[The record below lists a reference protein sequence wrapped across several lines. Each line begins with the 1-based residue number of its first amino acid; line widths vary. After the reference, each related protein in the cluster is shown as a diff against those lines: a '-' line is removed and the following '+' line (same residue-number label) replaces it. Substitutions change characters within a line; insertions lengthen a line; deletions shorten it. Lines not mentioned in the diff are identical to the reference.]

1 MNRLAC
7 LWLLLF
13 GLWILP
19 GAQGQTILWA
29 DTLVDFSS
37 EYSTPYYSAWQ
48 ATGPPDTPPDLQE
61 PAPQAWSPLEMDNG
75 EAFIRLGFT
84 QGLSAVQQI
93 AIVESHHPGAI
104 FRVFLES
111 GVRSWMV
118 HEVLR
123 PTITGQAHRVY
134 RIFLDPTPY
143 KVTGIRIVLNT
154 ARAAGFNHLD
164 AVAISDSRE
173 PVEPSIA
180 LAHVEPDGAR
190 EWLGPAINSAYAE
203 VHPIVSPDGLRL
215 YFTRKNHPRNAGSG
229 LRDDIWVS
237 AREQDGDWKR
247 AKNAGAPLNDA
258 GHNYLNGISPDDNL
272 ALIAAN
278 YENPDERER
287 LYLARREGE
296 SWSRPQPLDIPG
308 LQNQNEYAAFHLAA
322 DGRTILLSLEQEGGY
337 GYKDLYVTFQSG
349 SGQWSPALNLG
360 RGINTIAD
368 ETTPFLAPDGST
380 LYFTTTGRYGF
391 GSSDIFVSKRL
402 DDTWQ
407 RWSEPLNLGPAINS
421 VGWDANFSLQADGEY
436 AYFTSFNPA
445 SQSEDIG
452 RIRLKPEGDQI
463 EQVLVVN
470 GRVLDR
476 ESQKPLA
483 ARIIYA
489 READGGEVGEAASEL
504 PLGHYQIVLP
514 GGEAYR
520 FFARTPGY
528 YALTEI
534 LDLRELPEYGQVER
548 NILMVP
554 IRAGEIIP
562 LPGVT
567 FAPNSNELQTSSFA
581 ELRRVALLLQD
592 HPSLRME
599 IAGHTNDRCD
609 QSFCQELSEKRAR
622 AVQAFLIGQG
632 ADPARIIAVGYGKE
646 VPVKENST
654 EEGRAA
660 NQRVELRILTVD

>member
-1 MNRLAC
+1 MNRLVS
-7 LWLLLF
+7 LFILLS
-13 GLWILP
+13 GLWPAIE
-19 GAQGQTILWA
+19 AQSQTTRWA
-29 DTLVDFSS
+29 DTLIDFSS
-37 EYSTPYYSAWQ
+37 QYSSSYYSAGQ

-61 PAPQAWSPLEMDNG
+61 PAPQAWSPLEPDNG

-104 FRVFLES
+104 YRVFLES
-111 GVRSWMV
+111 GARSWMV

-123 PTITGQAHRVY
+123 PTPAAQPYRIY
-134 RIFLDPTPY
+134 RIFLDATPY
-143 KVTGIRIVLNT
+143 TVTGIRIVLNT
-154 ARAAGFNHLD
+154 ARAPGFNHLD
-164 AVAISDSRE
+164 AVGITDGRQPIE
-173 PVEPSIA
+173 PVIA
-180 LAHVEPDGAR
+180 LADVEAAGER

-215 YFTRKNHPRNAGSG
+215 YFTRKNHPRNAGSR

-237 AREQDGDWKR
+237 EREQSGEWKR
-247 AKNAGAPLNDA
+247 AKNAGVPLNDA
-258 GHNYLNGISPDDNL
+258 GHNYLNGISPDDNM

-278 YENPDERER
+278 YQNPDERER
-287 LYLARREGE
+287 LYLARRNGE
-296 SWSRPQPLDIPG
+296 SWSKPEPLDIPG
-308 LQNQNEYAAFHLAA
+308 LENQNEYAAFHLAA
-322 DGRTILLSLEQEGGY
+322 DTRSILLSLEREGGY
-337 GYKDLYVTFQSG
+337 GYKDLYVSFKNE
-349 SGQWSPALNLG
+349 SGQWSPPLNLG
-360 RGINTIAD
+360 QGVNTIAD
-368 ETTPFLAPDGST
+368 ETTPFLAPDGRT
-380 LYFTTTGRYGF
+380 LYFTTTGRYGY

-407 RWSEPLNLGPAINS
+407 RWSEPLNLGQAINS
-421 VGWDANFSLQADGEY
+421 AGWDANFSLQADGEY

-476 ESQKPLA
+476 LTRKPLPA
-483 ARIIYA
+483 SIIYA
-489 READGGEVGEAASEL
+489 READGREVGQAASEL
-504 PLGHYQIVLP
+504 PSGHYQIVLP

-520 FFARTPGY
+520 FFARTQGY
-528 YALTEI
+528 YALTEV
-534 LDLRELPEYGQVER
+534 LDLRQLPEFGEVER

-554 IRAGEIIP
+554 IRTGEIIP

-567 FAPNSNELQTSSFA
+567 FAPNSNALQESSFA

-592 HPSLRME
+592 HPNLRME

-622 AVQAFLIGQG
+622 AVQAFLVEQG
-632 ADPARIIAVGYGKE
+632 ADPVRIIAVGYGKQ
-646 VPVKENST
+646 VPVQDNST

-660 NQRVELRILTVD
+660 NQRVELRILKVD